1 MATTVTASTLTVKL
15 TESIKLNG
23 SQHGSTSTFS
33 ISSINE
39 KYKRILTCPANNE
52 TTVASFHGEVYSD
65 DSTVDKENVKYIRVT
80 NLDGAENLT
89 LSLQIDLNED
99 DSAADESASIL
110 LGPGQSFVMGTPHD
124 AINVSDANAN
134 VLTDLMDLE
143 SILVQPGGN
152 AIDVEV
158 FIASV

>member
-1 MATTVTASTLTVKL
+1 MSTTIVAATMTVKI

-23 SQHGSTSTFS
+23 QQQGGSQTFT
-33 ISSINE
+33 IGSINE
-39 KYKRILTCPANNE
+39 VYKRILTCPANNE

-80 NLDGAENLT
+80 NLDGAESLK
-89 LSLQIDLNED
+89 LSLQIDINED
-99 DSAADESASIL
+99 DSAADESASLL

-124 AINVSDANAN
+124 AINVADDAAT

-143 SILVQPGGN
+143 SILVQPGSN

-158 FIASV
+158 FVASI

>member
-39 KYKRILTCPANNE
+39 IYKRILTCPANNE

>member
-1 MATTVTASTLTVKL
+1 MATTVRNATLKVTVEEEI
-15 TESIKLNG
+15 TLNG
-23 SQHGSTSTFS
+23 QRQDCKNVLR
-33 ISSINE
+33 ISDINE
-39 KYKRILTCPANNE
+39 IYKRILTCPANNE

-80 NLDGAENLT
+80 NLDGAESLT

-143 SILVQPGGN
+143 SLLVQPGSN
-152 AIDVEV
+152 AIDVEIFV
-158 FIASV
+158 ASA